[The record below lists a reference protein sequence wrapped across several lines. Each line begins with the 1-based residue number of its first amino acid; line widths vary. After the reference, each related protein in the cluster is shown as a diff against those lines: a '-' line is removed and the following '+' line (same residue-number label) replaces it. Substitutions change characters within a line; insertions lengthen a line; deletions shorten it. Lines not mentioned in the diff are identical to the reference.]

1 MLTLTLEQQSW
12 AHHIPVGRKLLVLFA
27 ATLFLFPVTSL
38 PILLSCLAV
47 VTALYLSLGLNALKT
62 GLAMARP
69 IVFVCAI
76 ILAYQF
82 LIGELW
88 AGIGIVLKIL
98 AMVGFANFVTMTSR
112 LSDMMDV
119 TIWILT
125 PFERF
130 GANTRAVA
138 MAFALVMRFTPV
150 LILKGSALTEAW
162 RARSAA
168 RAKWHVTIPLV
179 LLALDDAEH
188 VAEALR
194 ARGGMG
200 QNGDTPWNET

>member
-12 AHHIPVGRKLLVLFA
+12 AHRVPVGRKLLVLFG
-27 ATLFLFPVTSL
+27 ATLFLFPVVSL
-38 PILLSCLAV
+38 PILLGCLGV
-47 VTALYLSLGLNALKT
+47 VTILYLSVGLVALKA
-62 GLAMARP
+62 GLSMARP
-69 IVFVCAI
+69 IVLVCAI
-76 ILAYQF
+76 ILGYHLF
-82 LIGELW
+82 IGQLL
-88 AGIGIVLKIL
+88 AGIGITLKIL

-112 LSDMMDV
+112 LSDMMEV
-119 TIWILT
+119 TIWMLS

-150 LILKGSALTEAW
+150 LIHKGSALTEAW

-179 LLALDDAEH
+179 LLALDDAEN

>member
-12 AHHIPVGRKLLVLFA
+12 AHQIPVGRKLLALFT
-27 ATLFLFPVTSL
+27 ATLLLFPVTSL
-38 PILLSCLAV
+38 PILLACLV
-47 VTALYLSLGLNALKT
+47 IVSILYLSIGLSALKA
-62 GLAMARP
+62 GLAMVRP

-76 ILAYQF
+76 ILGYHLF
-82 LIGELW
+82 IGQLLAG
-88 AGIGIVLKIL
+88 AGIILKIL
-98 AMVGFANFVTMTSR
+98 AMVGFANFITMTSR

-119 TIWILT
+119 TIWMLS

-130 GANTRAVA
+130 GVNTRAVA
-138 MAFALVMRFTPV
+138 LAFALVMRFTPV
-150 LILKGSALTEAW
+150 LIQKGSALTEAW